1 MKMSSFYRNIT
12 FGVMTKNLK
21 FLFTIFTTRFFRQ
34 FLITPGEI
42 IRKKRKTNLQNT
54 ENIRFVIHIVAK

>member
-21 FLFTIFTTRFFRQ
+21 FLFTIFTRFFRQ
-34 FLITPGEI
+34 FFITPGEI
-42 IRKKRKTNLQNT
+42 IRKKEKRTFKTLK
-54 ENIRFVIHIVAK
+54 IYDL